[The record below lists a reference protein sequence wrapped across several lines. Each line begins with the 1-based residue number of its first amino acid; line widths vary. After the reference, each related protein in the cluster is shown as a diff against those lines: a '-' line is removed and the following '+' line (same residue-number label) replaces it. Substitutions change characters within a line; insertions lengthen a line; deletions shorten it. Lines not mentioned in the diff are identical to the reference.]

1 MSHACCGF
9 VVVLQLRRELADK
22 RTRLVEMKRTR
33 EQFAVRQA
41 DCEQALQL
49 LRDIEQLSHTEK

>member
-1 MSHACCGF
+1 MVLWFCRC
-9 VVVLQLRRELADK
+9 VLQLRRELADK

-49 LRDIEQLSHTEK
+49 LRDIEQLSQTEK

>member
-1 MSHACCGF
+1 MYETCCF
-9 VVVLQLRRELADK
+9 CCCVQLRRELADK

-49 LRDIEQLSHTEK
+49 LRDIEQLSQTEK

>member
-1 MSHACCGF
+1 MLWFCCC
-9 VVVLQLRRELADK
+9 VQLRRELADK

-49 LRDIEQLSHTEK
+49 LRDIEQLSQTEK